1 VTGAPTLE
9 VRGLSKSYGPTRAL
23 EDVSFAVA
31 RGEMLGVLG
40 QNGAGKSTL
49 VKILAGVVQPSAG
62 DVRVDGEPAEL
73 HSARA
78 ALERGIVLIPQELA
92 YVRDLSVAENI
103 VLGGWGAR
111 HSIVSRA
118 RMRRAAVPLAAAV
131 GLRVRLDEPMSSL
144 ALADCQL
151 VEIAKALSRDA
162 RVLLLDEPTAALSDA
177 EIQRLFAT
185 LEELRRKGVAMIYIS
200 HRLDEMLAR
209 TDRVLVLRDGRV
221 TDHRRT
227 SSATRLGLIES
238 MVGHDVG
245 GPAVARSGATSGV
258 EGTPLVSLRGV
269 SHRGR
274 GLRDVSFDVRRG
286 EILGLFGVAGGG
298 HETVALTLA
307 GLLPHDEGRLFID
320 GREHPPLRTPRQAR
334 KAGVMY
340 VPPERKTQGL
350 VLGHS
355 VTRNLTFPQLSRFA
369 RFGVMNGRA
378 QERLVASAAERLDL
392 RYSGPRQPVGHLSGG
407 NQQKVMLASRIY
419 SDPALLVIQEPSRG
433 VDVAAREDIH
443 DLLAEVAAD
452 GRTIVFATADV
463 EEAVTLSGRLLVL
476 RDGRLA
482 ATLEAEAKTQ
492 AGALEA
498 AGRTDTE
505 D

>member
-1 VTGAPTLE
+1 VTGPPTLD

-23 EDVSFAVA
+23 DGVSFTVA
-31 RGEMLGVLG
+31 GGEMLAVLG

-62 DVRVDGEPAEL
+62 EVRVDGEPQEVR
-73 HSARA
+73 SARE

-103 VLGGWGAR
+103 VLGSWGAR
-111 HSIVSRA
+111 RSIVSRA
-118 RMRRAAVPLAAAV
+118 RMRRAAAPLAAAV
-131 GLRVRLDEPMSSL
+131 GLRVGLDEPMSSL

-185 LEELRRKGVAMIYIS
+185 LEELRRSGVAMIYIS
-200 HRLDEMLAR
+200 HRLDEILAR

-221 TDHRRT
+221 ADHRPT
-227 SSATRLGLIES
+227 SSATRRGLIES
-238 MVGHDVG
+238 MIGHRVSDAAVG
-245 GPAVARSGATSGV
+245 GRAAAASG
-258 EGTPLVSLRGV
+258 GTPQLSLRGV
-269 SHRGR
+269 AHRGR
-274 GLRDVSFDVRRG
+274 GVRDVSFDVRRG
-286 EILGLFGVAGGG
+286 EILGLFGVAGSG

-307 GLLPHDEGRLFID
+307 GLLPHDRGQLFVG
-320 GREHPPLRTPRQAR
+320 GRERAPLKTPRQAR

-355 VTRNLTFPQLSRFA
+355 VLRNLTFPQLSRFA
-369 RFGVMNGRA
+369 RFGVMNASA
-378 QERLVASAAERLDL
+378 QERLVASAAQRLDL
-392 RYSGPRQPVGHLSGG
+392 RYRGSGQLAAHLSGG

-419 SDPALLVIQEPSRG
+419 TDPELLVIQEPTRG
-433 VDVAAREDIH
+433 VDVAARADIH
-443 DLLAEVAAD
+443 ALLAEVAGE

-463 EEAVTLSGRLLVL
+463 EEAVTLSDRLLVL
-476 RDGRLA
+476 RGGRLA
-482 ATLEAEAKTQ
+482 ATLEGEAKTQ
-492 AGALEA
+492 AAALEA
-498 AGRTDTE
+498 AGRTDAE